1 MKEPSTLQVCLNRR
15 LFLHFFVLQIYYKI
29 LIWQML
35 YTDKMYDLTNNNK
48 ACERASL
55 FLYGM

>member
-15 LFLHFFVLQIYYKI
+15 LFLLFVLQICYKI

-35 YTDKMYDLTNNNK
+35 YTDKMYDLINNNII
-48 ACERASL
+48 CERAQS
-55 FLYGM
+55 FCCIM